1 MELQRFVFL
10 SVGFVFCLFFLYYYP
25 FWTEDLQFL
34 ALEKLV
40 RKILCLPDKMWASQP
55 GDYKHHSN
63 DYWAVSAV
71 KNTLNE
77 KINPIFRKMG
87 LYKSKILKNLFDR
100 TLIQTKL
107 KVIPFSS
114 VYNKIPTQM

>member
-1 MELQRFVFL
+1 
-10 SVGFVFCLFFLYYYP
+10 
-25 FWTEDLQFL
+25 
-34 ALEKLV
+34 
-40 RKILCLPDKMWASQP
+40 
-55 GDYKHHSN
+55 
-63 DYWAVSAV
+63 
-71 KNTLNE
+71 
-77 KINPIFRKMG
+77 MG